1 VLKLALVSARLSAAA
16 AAAGALVAAALPA
29 VASAAPPPNDNY
41 LSSIRINDPGTVL
54 TTSEVTDNQNTAEA
68 TVQADLFNPP
78 ASGGGAEQTL
88 CNGVPFGRTVWYD
101 FHPDIPGTAELQTA
115 GFNAAVSVYEFD
127 RSTSRLIKLVGCGNE
142 SGVTED
148 VFAPVLGGHSYTVQ
162 IGGVDEGSGPAGG
175 ALQFK
180 FQFFGDR
187 DQDGVFDPLDH
198 CKTVAGPQDHAGCP
212 PDMKATV
219 TLTAQPSG
227 GGIIVRSLT
236 VKARKGAHVSLS
248 CRRVCHLKEGR
259 NARALAAKT
268 VSLKS
273 IRGRFF
279 PAGSSIVVK
288 VTKSGYFGDHIRY
301 DVKAGT
307 FKKITRCTLP
317 GSKKPRKHCP

>member
-1 VLKLALVSARLSAAA
+1 VFQLTFVSARLFAAA
-16 AAAGALVAAALPA
+16 AAAGALVVAAAPA
-29 VASAAPPPNDNY
+29 TALATPPANDNY

-54 TTSEVTDNQNTAEA
+54 TTNEVTDSRDTTEA
-68 TVQADLFNPP
+68 TVQADLFSPP
-78 ASGGGAEQTL
+78 ASGGGAESTL
-88 CNGVPFGRTVWYD
+88 CNGVPFGKTVWYD
-101 FHPDIPGTAELQTA
+101 FHPDIAGTAELQTA

-127 RSTSRLIKLVGCGNE
+127 RSTSKLTKLIGCGNDP
-142 SGVTED
+142 GVTED
-148 VFAPVLGGHSYTVQ
+148 VFAPVDGGHSYTVQ
-162 IGGVDEGSGPAGG
+162 IGGVDEGAGPAGG

-198 CKTVAGPQDHAGCP
+198 CKTLAGPRESGGCP
-212 PDMKATV
+212 GDMKSTV
-219 TLTAQPSG
+219 TVTAQPSG
-227 GGIIVRSLT
+227 GGITVRSLT

-248 CRRVCHLKEGR
+248 CRKSCHVKEGR
-259 NARALAAKT
+259 TAKT

-279 PAGSSIVVK
+279 PAGSSFVVK
-288 VTKSGYFGDHIRY
+288 VTKPGFFGDYIRY
-301 DVKAGT
+301 DVKAGN